1 MYSILD
7 LNKKLV
13 ADIREIATVLDING
27 VDKMKKS
34 KLIEAIL
41 DEQNNIQTP
50 ESSDLSSD
58 EPKKK
63 RKRVRVEKKNS

>member
-27 VDKMKKS
+27 ADKMKKS

-41 DEQNNIQTP
+41 DEQNKNQV
-50 ESSDLSSD
+50 S
-58 EPKKK
+58 EPT
-63 RKRVRVEKKNS
+63 EI